1 MMIDRTDVRRKLEDL
16 INDYGLMRIV
26 REALGASLRLRRE
39 RRMNAVDLP
48 DYLRRDIG
56 LPTRDDWR

>member
-39 RRMNAVDLP
+39 RRMNAVELP